1 MNVIKVRKVGAR
13 SKRVKRAKG
22 RFAGGRGRMAGGR
35 GKVMGGK
42 GRFVHRSGWVKGKGK
57 VMGGKGKFKT
67 ASKKPK
73 KTIFK
78 SFIDSVAKPFSFM
91 TGRHPVLDFLSRYSK
106 PKSKD
111 TIGFSKPKSR
121 KPFSWGSKFK
131 TKYAVK
137 C

>member
-1 MNVIKVRKVGAR
+1 MNVIRVRKVGAR

-22 RFAGGRGRMAGGR
+22 RFAGGRGRFAGGR
-35 GKVMGGK
+35 GRVMGGK
-42 GRFVHRSGWVKGKGK
+42 GRMMGGKGR

-73 KTIFK
+73 KTSGSMFK
-78 SFIDSVAKPFSFM
+78 KIMGTVASPFSFM
-91 TGRHPVLDFLSRYSK
+91 TGRHPVVDFLSSYSK
-106 PKSKD
+106 PK
-111 TIGFSKPKSR
+111 PKTR

-131 TKYAVK
+131 PKYQVK